1 MIIEIIATGDEV
13 LTGFTIDTNSAWLS
27 QRLLDHG
34 CQVRRR
40 HTVGDRMDDLVAI
53 LQERSQ
59 VADVLLVNGGLG
71 PTSDDKT
78 TEAAARAAGVELQL
92 HQEWLELLLQRYAA
106 RGRTMP
112 ESNRKQAML
121 PTGASLIDNP
131 VGTACGFHLQI
142 GRARCYFTPGVPSE
156 FKLMVDE
163 HIIPNVK
170 HYLNVAQ
177 TEVRRFFTFGVSE
190 STLSDRLDTQ
200 VWPTHID
207 LGYRSSMP
215 IIELKL
221 ISQNAAATDFEQ
233 AERQLHAVIEP
244 YLIARDELEHAA
256 TIRHLLGARPLR
268 VCEDATRGRLM
279 THLGTALPHLS
290 GTLETLADS
299 AQALCDHF
307 TGESGLM
314 IAVGHES
321 DSGFPILLKDGC
333 RVWVQTLKPWTKNLV
348 LRQEV
353 IAFAASEMLRRYL
366 AGLNVITDYETL
378 QRSELI
384 VPV

>member
-1 MIIEIIATGDEV
+1 
-13 LTGFTIDTNSAWLS
+13 
-27 QRLLDHG
+27 
-34 CQVRRR
+34 
-40 HTVGDRMDDLVAI
+40 
-53 LQERSQ
+53 
-59 VADVLLVNGGLG
+59 
-71 PTSDDKT
+71 
-78 TEAAARAAGVELQL
+78 
-92 HQEWLELLLQRYAA
+92 
-106 RGRTMP
+106 
-112 ESNRKQAML
+112 
-121 PTGASLIDNP
+121 
-131 VGTACGFHLQI
+131 
-142 GRARCYFTPGVPSE
+142 
-156 FKLMVDE
+156 
-163 HIIPNVK
+163 
-170 HYLNVAQ
+170 
-177 TEVRRFFTFGVSE
+177 
-190 STLSDRLDTQ
+190 
-200 VWPTHID
+200 
-207 LGYRSSMP
+207 
-215 IIELKL
+215 
-221 ISQNAAATDFEQ
+221 
-233 AERQLHAVIEP
+233 
-244 YLIARDELEHAA
+244 
-256 TIRHLLGARPLR
+256 
-268 VCEDATRGRLM
+268 M